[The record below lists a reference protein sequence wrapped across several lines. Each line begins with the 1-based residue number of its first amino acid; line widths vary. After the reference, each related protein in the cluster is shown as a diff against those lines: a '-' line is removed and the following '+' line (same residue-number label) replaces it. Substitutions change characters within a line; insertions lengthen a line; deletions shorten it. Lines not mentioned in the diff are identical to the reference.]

1 MKKGILLLCNIILI
15 LGSVLS
21 VFIYSENFRKENR
34 KMQMETFSSTI
45 ESMKKVSENYLYTER
60 GYVDNWAGNHLLTL
74 INDILD
80 ISKVESGKM
89 ELDIRP
95 FSITEAAEAFV
106 ENCGK

>member
-1 MKKGILLLCNIILI
+1 MKKGILLFCNIILI

-60 GYVDNWAGNHLLTL
+60 GYADNWAEYITDQNMSEDEALEYIRST
-74 INDILD
+74 NTQKDMVIL
-80 ISKVESGKM
+80 
-89 ELDIRP
+89 
-95 FSITEAAEAFV
+95 
-106 ENCGK
+106 

>member
-60 GYVDNWAGNHLLTL
+60 GYVDNWAEYIPIRICPKMKPWN
-74 INDILD
+74 
-80 ISKVESGKM
+80 ISAVP
-89 ELDIRP
+89 IRRKIW
-95 FSITEAAEAFV
+95 SY
-106 ENCGK
+106 CRYG